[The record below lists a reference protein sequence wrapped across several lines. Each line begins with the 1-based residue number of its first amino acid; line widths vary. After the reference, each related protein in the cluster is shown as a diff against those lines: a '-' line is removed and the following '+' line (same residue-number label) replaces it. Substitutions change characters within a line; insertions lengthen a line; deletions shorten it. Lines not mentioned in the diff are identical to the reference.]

1 MLMYFTMKTE
11 YQKDISTSRF
21 VVVLLTKAKMCKLK
35 CLSVD
40 EWVKMWYVCMHVHMS
55 VYTHIQWN
63 IIQP

>member
-40 EWVKMWYVCMHVHMS
+40 E
-55 VYTHIQWN
+55 
-63 IIQP
+63 